1 MKAALRVVTSRNRKS
16 LKEIEAEYENYSG
29 FDPEDPLPEP
39 SSPWESFA
47 EKWSFTFFLICPTLA
62 QIFFFQLSVQF
73 HNPVTCSMGK

>member
-47 EKWSFTFFLICPTLA
+47 EKWSFTFF
-62 QIFFFQLSVQF
+62 
-73 HNPVTCSMGK
+73 